1 MEFKGTKGKWEK
13 VHTKIQVEP
22 ENPMRTLT
30 ICQVFGGDEES
41 LANAKLIA
49 AAPELLE
56 AFYKSIGVLNEI
68 LHDLE
73 NEQNHELAGKLERV
87 IYNGNN
93 IIKKALGG
101 E

>member
-22 ENPMRTLT
+22 QNPMRTLT

-56 AFYKSIGVLNEI
+56 AALEVLKVWNEDGEGGEI
-68 LHDLE
+68 QMKTPIAWHRPLRKAE
-73 NEQNHELAGKLERV
+73 KA
-87 IYNGNN
+87 
-93 IIKKALGG
+93 IKKALGG

>member
-41 LANAKLIA
+41 LANAKLIS

-56 AFYKSIGVLNEI
+56 ALKLVYGKMTAESYS
-68 LHDLE
+68 
-73 NEQNHELAGKLERV
+73 EQDFDKVEQA
-87 IYNGNN
+87 
-93 IIKKALGG
+93 IKKALGG